1 VRLATI
7 ATPAGL
13 RLHVRARSGYVDVA
27 EATGDPRLSS
37 LQYVL
42 ETGLAAMDAIRPL
55 QDTEGREVDQADFG
69 PAVPAPPRVLCLG
82 LNYSEHALEGGR
94 EVPTW
99 PDAFVR
105 GADSVL
111 PPYADLVVPAL
122 TERFDYE
129 AELGIVIGAGGRY
142 ITADKAVDAIA
153 GFVVVND
160 ASARDWQRAAT
171 QWTAGKNFEG
181 SMPIGPEVVTTDE
194 VDVSDLAISSTLNGQ
209 VMQSAR
215 TSQMLVD
222 VPSAVEFFSSF
233 TRLAPG
239 DVIATGTPGGVGFA
253 RNPPVWMHPGD
264 VIEVTVEDVGT
275 IRNRIVAEQGAP
287 SDWRWRPGQPLKNG
301 F

>member
-1 VRLATI
+1 
-7 ATPAGL
+7 
-13 RLHVRARSGYVDVA
+13 VRARSGYVDVA
-27 EATGDPRLSS
+27 EATGDSRLSS
-37 LQYVL
+37 IQYVL

-55 QDTEGREVDQADFG
+55 LESEGREIGEAEFA
-69 PAVPAPPRVLCLG
+69 PAVPAPPRILCLG

-94 EVPTW
+94 AVPTW

-111 PPYADLVVPAL
+111 PPYADLVKPAL

-129 AELGIVIGAGGRY
+129 AELGIVIGTGGRY
-142 ITADKAVDAIA
+142 ITADKALDAIA

-181 SMPIGPEVVTTDE
+181 SMPIGPEVVTADE
-194 VDVSDLAISSTLNGQ
+194 VDVTDLAITSTLNGQ

-233 TRLAPG
+233 TRLVPG

-253 RNPPVWMHPGD
+253 RTPPVWMHPGD
-264 VIEVTVEDVGT
+264 IIEVTVEDVGT
-275 IRNRIVAEQGAP
+275 IRNRVVAEEGAP
-287 SDWRWRPGQPLKNG
+287 TDWRWRPGISPKSGL
-301 F
+301 